1 MTCLNNYI
9 NFLLRGAHEQLKKLT
24 KDSFLLITK
33 KSFDKITSTIFN
45 FSLKVMFLTGLP
57 YHESILKTKSTI
69 FPNSLL
75 FQIVYL

>member
-9 NFLLRGAHEQLKKLT
+9 NFLLRGAWTIEKI
-24 KDSFLLITK
+24 DLLVNYK

-45 FSLKVMFLTGLP
+45 FSLKVMFLSGHP

-75 FQIVYL
+75 FQIVYLWLSC